1 MAYRCAMFRASIF
14 VTRFANT
21 SWHVRH
27 LLHNEWLQSH
37 ATASGDRRRI
47 KVNGCLC

>member
-1 MAYRCAMFRASIF
+1 MFPASIF

-27 LLHNEWLQSH
+27 LLHNESLQSH
-37 ATASGDRRRI
+37 VTASGDRGRI
-47 KVNGCLC
+47 NVNGCLC